1 MEHRERRVHSP
12 DSGFD
17 DASGP
22 KVPSA
27 LARRRDGAGSD
38 DEALSIRC
46 ETCECP
52 WHPAPQE
59 THVKRIRPPRWG
71 LVLALCLLH
80 PLAGP
85 AAEPED
91 TETAQTMAELVGN
104 LEYLLPLSFDSER
117 FSSPAER
124 EAIRSH
130 LRLLVDQSA
139 RLETHATAHGAAF
152 GSLSRSFAKDARLID
167 ERYRE
172 GKPDE
177 ARFLL
182 HELTDACV
190 ACHSRLP
197 DAASRPLGR
206 RLAESPEVAALPL
219 DERVRI
225 EAATRQFD
233 RALGSYEELF
243 ASDRLTPQDLDLGGY
258 LDTYVELCLRVRRD
272 AARPRRALEQLA
284 ARKDATRAER
294 EVLTAWVASLR
305 ELEKRERLGDPV
317 AEGAALLALAK
328 DRSRYPDDRRALVY
342 YVAASGE
349 LHRALAE
356 PELSPVRTA
365 QAYYGLGLVESRVGR
380 AFWLSQTE
388 DLLEAAIRVD
398 PGGPWA
404 EPSWQLLEE
413 FLASGYTGSAGGELP
428 ADVQARLG
436 ELRALIDAAHPS

>member
-1 MEHRERRVHSP
+1 M
-12 DSGFD
+12 
-17 DASGP
+17 
-22 KVPSA
+22 
-27 LARRRDGAGSD
+27 
-38 DEALSIRC
+38 
-46 ETCECP
+46 
-52 WHPAPQE
+52 
-59 THVKRIRPPRWG
+59 KRIRLPRWG
-71 LVLALCLLH
+71 IVLVLCLMH
-80 PLAGP
+80 PLTGP
-85 AAEPED
+85 AAEPAD
-91 TETAQTMAELVGN
+91 TETARTMAALVGN
-104 LEYLLPLSFDSER
+104 LEYLLPLSFDRER
-117 FSSPAER
+117 FSSAAER
-124 EAIRSH
+124 EAVQSH
-130 LRLLVDQSA
+130 LRLLVAQSA
-139 RLETHATAHGAAF
+139 RLEAHATAHGAAF
-152 GSLSRSFAKDARLID
+152 GSLSRSFAEDAKLID
-167 ERYRE
+167 ARYRE
-172 GKPDE
+172 GRSDE

-206 RLAESPEVAALPL
+206 RLADSPEVSALPL
-219 DERVRI
+219 EERVRI

-233 RALGSYEELF
+233 RALDSYEELF
-243 ASDRLTPQDLDLGGY
+243 AGDRLTPQDLDLGGY

-272 AARPRRALEQLA
+272 PARPRRALKQLS
-284 ARKDATRAER
+284 AREDATGAER
-294 EVLTAWVASLR
+294 DVLNAWVASLR
-305 ELEKRERLGDPV
+305 ELETRERLGDPV

-356 PELSPVRTA
+356 PKLSPVRKA

-413 FLASGYTGSAGGELP
+413 FLASGYTGSAGGAMP
-428 ADVQARLG
+428 VDVGARLG
-436 ELRALIDAAHPS
+436 ELRALIDAARPS